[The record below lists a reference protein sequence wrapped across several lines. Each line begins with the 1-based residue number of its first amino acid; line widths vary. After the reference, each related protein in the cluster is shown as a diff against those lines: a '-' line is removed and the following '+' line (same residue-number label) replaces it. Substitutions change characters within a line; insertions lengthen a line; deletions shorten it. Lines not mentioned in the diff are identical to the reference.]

1 MRKDFPVRMGIRAAS
16 NPGGT
21 GHAWVKERFVTR
33 EAQAAIEQLQPR
45 ESSPA
50 GMIFW
55 PTPSRAFVPARVA
68 DNPALDI
75 DDYVE
80 RMLTHLPAVLRERL
94 LNGDWSVVEDA
105 LIRAEWLRYY
115 TFRGDRILV
124 PLNQKGEPLDEIDSI
139 QLRRIATVDTAGTS
153 QQKADERRGKPP
165 SWSVCQVWDYWPQ
178 TKFLFLRHVWRERV
192 NWNDL
197 KSRVREVLRAWK
209 PHRVLIENAHHGPPL
224 AAELGRDIQIE
235 LVSPVAGHLR
245 NSEGTP
251 GKVERATALLNK
263 LERGEV
269 FLPKHNNQW
278 LSDLEGE
285 WLSWT
290 GLADETADQIDAA
303 SYAVNSLL
311 SGGREETMVIDIEWF
326 RKQFSRRRRIV

>member
-1 MRKDFPVRMGIRAAS
+1 
-16 NPGGT
+16 
-21 GHAWVKERFVTR
+21 
-33 EAQAAIEQLQPR
+33 
-45 ESSPA
+45 
-50 GMIFW
+50 
-55 PTPSRAFVPARVA
+55 
-68 DNPALDI
+68 
-75 DDYVE
+75 
-80 RMLTHLPAVLRERL
+80 
-94 LNGDWSVVEDA
+94 
-105 LIRAEWLRYY
+105 
-115 TFRGDRILV
+115 V